1 MFSLSTAGGGSISAS
16 GFGPGGPNP
25 LGHREPWWTKSNAL
39 RKVAKEKERALEKTE
54 EELRE
59 PAKKSASL

>member
-1 MFSLSTAGGGSISAS
+1 MFSLSTAG
-16 GFGPGGPNP
+16 GGPNP